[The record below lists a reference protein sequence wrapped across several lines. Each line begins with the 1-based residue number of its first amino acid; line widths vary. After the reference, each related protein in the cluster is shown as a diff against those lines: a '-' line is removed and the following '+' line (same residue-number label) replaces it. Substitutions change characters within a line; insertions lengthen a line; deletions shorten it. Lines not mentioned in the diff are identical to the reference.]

1 MDAVVR
7 GESLAGITYLKYVG
21 AKKTPTDF
29 VRLDKYLADVNTLA
43 LSRKAPHSNAGKL
56 YMEFLCS
63 VEGQKEMAAKG
74 EFVVSPEASPIFEGA
89 DSVPEKVVFMDV
101 PSEEEFRRLGK
112 EFREIFFFGK

>member
-1 MDAVVR
+1 
-7 GESLAGITYLKYVG
+7 
-21 AKKTPTDF
+21 
-29 VRLDKYLADVNTLA
+29 
-43 LSRKAPHSNAGKL
+43 
-56 YMEFLCS
+56 MEFLCS

-74 EFVVSPEASPIFEGA
+74 EFVVSPKASPTFEGA